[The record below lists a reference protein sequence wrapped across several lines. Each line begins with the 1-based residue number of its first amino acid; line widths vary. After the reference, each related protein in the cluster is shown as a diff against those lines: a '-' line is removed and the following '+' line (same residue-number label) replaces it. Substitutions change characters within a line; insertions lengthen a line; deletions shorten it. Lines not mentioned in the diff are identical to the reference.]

1 MFELNPDVI
10 ETIQTPAAFADF
22 LDAMKQDFRI
32 HPETWENQTLDD
44 YFASISAYVRDTAP
58 AATADFAQL
67 AKLFYIGKIYE

>member
-22 LDAMKQDFRI
+22 LDAMKQDFRT

-58 AATADFAQL
+58 TADFAQL
-67 AKLFYIGKIYE
+67 AKLLYIGKIYE